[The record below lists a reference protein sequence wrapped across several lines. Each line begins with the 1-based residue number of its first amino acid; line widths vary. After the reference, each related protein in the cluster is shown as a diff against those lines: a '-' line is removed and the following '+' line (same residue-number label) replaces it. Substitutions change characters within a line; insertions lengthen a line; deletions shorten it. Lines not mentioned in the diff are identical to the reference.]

1 MTKKKSGGRD
11 TSGRFEAGYTGN
23 PAGRP
28 RKAKTVGAAVA
39 GAFAEKVQI
48 TENGKRR
55 KLTKLDVA
63 AKQIANR
70 SAAGDPRMVKLGF
83 ELAQKAQEGE
93 DRSASPPEHLSE
105 SDLQIAA
112 RLIERIRRTSGEDNN
127 GSD

>member
-11 TSGRFEAGYTGN
+11 TSGRFQAGHTGN
-23 PAGRP
+23 PTGRP

-55 KLTKLDVA
+55 RVTKLDVA

-93 DRSASPPEHLSE
+93 ERTPFQPEHLSE
-105 SDLQIAA
+105 SDQQIAA
-112 RLIERIRRTSGEDNN
+112 RLIERIRKIIEEGNH
-127 GSD
+127 GSH